1 MSENNINAYLA
12 VLNVPHFGR
21 GTAKYDKKQIQKLM
35 TQHEFDSDYTENINE
50 DFCEGFETARN
61 IITEIIKQHICE

>member
-1 MSENNINAYLA
+1 MTEATSVRLFEN
-12 VLNVPHFGR
+12 
-21 GTAKYDKKQIQKLM
+21 
-35 TQHEFDSDYTENINE
+35 HEFDSDYTENINE